1 MSHSAS
7 ERLAA
12 LRAHLASAPRT
23 GRLQGQVAIVTGA
36 GSLQGIGAA
45 TAKLFAHEGVQ
56 ALYCLDFV
64 PAGLKTLKQ
73 ELNKNYPDVKVTVVQ
88 ADAADESAISAICK
102 RAVEEEGK
110 LDIFFA
116 NAGKAHYSPTPLD
129 VTPQDFNEIMRIN
142 SLSCFLAIK
151 HASEAMK
158 VTSSKKKSSSGSII
172 LTASVAGIRYGA
184 GGIEY
189 SASKAAVINLASH
202 GANDLTGTNIRVNA
216 VCPGLIETGMTTLVF
231 DYARGKGNERK
242 IGQINPTKRY
252 GVPEEIAR
260 AVLFLASEDA
270 SYVNGI
276 ALPVDGGL
284 SSSHPTSG
292 RNV

>member
-1 MSHSAS
+1 
-7 ERLAA
+7 L
-12 LRAHLASAPRT
+12 P
-23 GRLQGQVAIVTGA
+23 VAIVTGA
-36 GSLQGIGAA
+36 GSPQGIGAA
-45 TAKLFAHEGVQ
+45 TAKLFAHEGVS
-56 ALYCLDFV
+56 AIYCLDYV
-64 PAGLKTLKQ
+64 PDGLKALQETLSS
-73 ELNKNYPDVKVTVVQ
+73 NYPDVKVTTVQ
-88 ADAADESAISAICK
+88 ADAADEAAIEAICR
-102 RAVEEEGK
+102 RAVKEQGK

-116 NAGKAHYSPTPLD
+116 NAGKGHLAPKPLD
-129 VTPQDFNEIMRIN
+129 VSPETFNEIMRIN

-158 VTSSKKKSSSGSII
+158 VTSASKKASSGSII

-189 SASKAAVINLASH
+189 SASKAAVISLASH
-202 GANDLTGTNIRVNA
+202 GANDLSGTNIRVNA
-216 VCPGLIETGMTTLVF
+216 VCPGLIETGMTSLVF
-231 DYARGKGNERK
+231 DYARGKGNEKR

-284 SSSHPTSG
+284 ASSHPVAG
-292 RNV
+292 KNF